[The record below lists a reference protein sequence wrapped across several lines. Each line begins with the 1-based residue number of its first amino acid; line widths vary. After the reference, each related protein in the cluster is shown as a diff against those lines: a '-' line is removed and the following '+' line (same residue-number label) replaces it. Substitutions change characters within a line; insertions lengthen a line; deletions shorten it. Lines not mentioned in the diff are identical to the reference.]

1 MSAGGWQLALPFP
14 INQSCVFGNFQVGAN
29 AELLERLHKMPDEPG
44 FAGLM
49 LWGPLGAGV
58 SHLLQATCQLYA
70 EQGRRVVYLPLAR
83 LGRQAEIL
91 DGMDGF
97 DLVALDDIQAWVSEP
112 ALEAGLVG
120 LYESLLARGRHLL
133 VGSSATVAA
142 SAFEL
147 ADLASRL
154 AALTSYHVGSLNDQG
169 KAQLLR
175 SLAAERG
182 LGLND
187 AVLRFWL
194 ARSDRTVG
202 RLLDQFEQ
210 IDAAAMSAQRRV
222 TIPLLKSVLDL

>member
-1 MSAGGWQLALPFP
+1 MSGGGQLALPFP
-14 INQSCVFGNFQVGAN
+14 INERCVFGNFQVGAN
-29 AELLERLHKMPDEPG
+29 AELLEHLHRMPHEPG
-44 FAGLM
+44 FAGMM
-49 LWGPLGAGV
+49 LWGALGAGI
-58 SHLLQATCQLYA
+58 SHLLQASCQLYA
-70 EQGRRVVYLPLAR
+70 EQGRRVAYLPLAR

-97 DLVALDDIQAWVSEP
+97 DLVALDDVQAWASEP
-112 ALEAGLVG
+112 ALETGLVG
-120 LYESLLARGRHLL
+120 LYQNLLARGRHLL

-142 SAFEL
+142 SGFEL

-154 AALTSYHVGSLNDQG
+154 AGLTAYQVGSLDDQG
-169 KAQLLR
+169 KTQLLR
-175 SLAAERG
+175 NLAAERG

-194 ARSDRTVG
+194 ARTDRTVG

-222 TIPLLKSVLDL
+222 TIPLVKSVLDL